1 MTDVGDDTMTVQKI
15 FPRANPIEGSANP
28 GVMTTA
34 QVDEALRDFVLQDT
48 AHLRRDAEEPT
59 QGSLRRE
66 PESATEVAT
75 DVNSLVRQVADISLN
90 QLDDVIV
97 DLRNLRDFLHSEG
110 ERVRREISGFL
121 QLNQAAMGSTKLV
134 AGGIAQWKELAGCV
148 GRRREKEPAETERS
162 DIAPAPGAPPPS

>member
-1 MTDVGDDTMTVQKI
+1 MTVQKI
-15 FPRANPIEGSANP
+15 FPRANPVEGSANP

-48 AHLRRDAEEPT
+48 AHLRR
-59 QGSLRRE
+59 E
-66 PESATEVAT
+66 PEAATEVAT

-134 AGGIAQWKELAGCV
+134 ASGIAQWKESAGCAS
-148 GRRREKEPAETERS
+148 RPHKKERAETERS
-162 DIAPAPGAPPPS
+162 EVAAAPSAPPAS

>member
-1 MTDVGDDTMTVQKI
+1 MTVQKI
-15 FPRANPIEGSANP
+15 FPRANPTDGSTNP
-28 GVMTTA
+28 PVMTTA
-34 QVDEALRDFVLQDT
+34 QVDQALRDFVLQDT

-59 QGSLRRE
+59 QGNSRRE

-75 DVNSLVRQVADISLN
+75 DVNSLVRQVADISLS

-134 AGGIAQWKELAGCV
+134 AGGIAQWKESAGCV
-148 GRRREKEPAETERS
+148 GRPRGKEPAGTERS
-162 DIAPAPGAPPPS
+162 DVAAAPSAAPAS

>member
-1 MTDVGDDTMTVQKI
+1 MTVQKA
-15 FPRANPIEGSANP
+15 FPLTNPIEASANP

-59 QGSLRRE
+59 QGNLRRE

-90 QLDDVIV
+90 QMDDVIV

-121 QLNQAAMGSTKLV
+121 QLNQAAMGSTKLI
-134 AGGIAQWKELAGCV
+134 ADGIAQWKASAGGA
-148 GRRREKEPAETERS
+148 GRPLGERHAETERS
-162 DIAPAPGAPPPS
+162 DVAAPPSALPPS

>member
-1 MTDVGDDTMTVQKI
+1 MTDLGDETMTVQKV
-15 FPRANPIEGSANP
+15 FPRTNPIEASANP

-34 QVDEALRDFVLQDT
+34 QADEALRDFVLQDT

-59 QGSLRRE
+59 QGNLRRE
-66 PESATEVAT
+66 LESATEVAT

-90 QLDDVIV
+90 QMDDVIV

-121 QLNQAAMGSTKLV
+121 QLNQAAMGSTRII
-134 AGGIAQWKELAGCV
+134 ADGIAQWKESAGCAARPR
-148 GRRREKEPAETERS
+148 GKEPAETERS
-162 DIAPAPGAPPPS
+162 DVAATPSVPPPS

>member
-1 MTDVGDDTMTVQKI
+1 MTVQKI
-15 FPRANPIEGSANP
+15 FPRADPIEASANP

-48 AHLRRDAEEPT
+48 AHLRRDAEELT
-59 QGSLRRE
+59 QGNLRRE

-110 ERVRREISGFL
+110 ERVRGEISGFL
-121 QLNQAAMGSTKLV
+121 QLNQAAIGSTKLI
-134 AGGIAQWKELAGCV
+134 ADGIAQWKESAG
-148 GRRREKEPAETERS
+148 GAARPRGKERAETERA
-162 DIAPAPGAPPPS
+162 APSAMPPS